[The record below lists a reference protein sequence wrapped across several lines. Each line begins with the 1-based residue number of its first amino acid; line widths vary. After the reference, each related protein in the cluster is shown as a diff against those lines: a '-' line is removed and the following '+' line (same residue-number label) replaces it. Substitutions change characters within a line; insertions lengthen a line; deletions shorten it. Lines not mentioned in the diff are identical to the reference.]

1 MRIQSKL
8 ENYRTGLVLFVLA
21 GFALGQAQADS
32 LWSKETAVSLFTDH
46 KAKRVGDIITVL
58 VQENNSA
65 SRNSSTKTQKKGD
78 ISASISS
85 FFTGNIQDKIFSNNP
100 NNNNNP
106 DKNNV
111 QLPEL
116 GTTSQNKFEGSGAV
130 NNSGSI
136 NSRFAVRVVDVL
148 PNNNLIIEGVRRTS
162 FSGESQTI
170 ILRGTVRPQD
180 VTPVNTVVSYNLADV
195 SIRFKDE
202 GVVNNSQKKG
212 WFGKLWDKV
221 SPF

>member
-1 MRIQSKL
+1 MRIQLKSGNFK
-8 ENYRTGLVLFVLA
+8 VVLA
-21 GFALGQAQADS
+21 VVVLGLIALGQAQADS
-32 LWSKETAVSLFTDH
+32 LWTKETAVSLFTDH

-58 VQENNSA
+58 VQENNSS
-65 SRNSSTKTQKKGD
+65 SRNSSTKTEKKGS
-78 ISASISS
+78 ISATISS
-85 FFTGNIQDKIFSNNP
+85 FVNGSFKGKLFPGERGFEDT
-100 NNNNNP
+100 
-106 DKNNV
+106 
-111 QLPEL
+111 PEL
-116 GTTSQNKFEGSGAV
+116 KTSSQNKFEGSGAV

-136 NSRFAVRVVDVL
+136 NSRFAVRVIDVL

-170 ILRGTVRPQD
+170 VLRGTVRPQD

-202 GVVNNSQKKG
+202 GVINNSQKKG
-212 WFGKLWDKV
+212 WFGKLWEKV

>member
-8 ENYRTGLVLFVLA
+8 GIFRTGLALLA
-21 GFALGQAQADS
+21 LTGIALGQAQADS

-78 ISASISS
+78 ISASISDFLS
-85 FFTGNIQDKIFSNNP
+85 GNIEDKLFSGGNA
-100 NNNNNP
+100 
-106 DKNNV
+106 NV
-111 QLPEL
+111 QKPIQKPSL
-116 GTTSQNKFEGSGAV
+116 GATSQNKFEGSGAV

>member
-1 MRIQSKL
+1 MRIQLKSGNFKAGL
-8 ENYRTGLVLFVLA
+8 AVVSFGLV
-21 GFALGQAQADS
+21 ALCQAQADS
-32 LWSKETAVSLFTDH
+32 LWTKETAVSLFTDH

-58 VQENNSA
+58 VQENNSS
-65 SRNSSTKTQKKGD
+65 SRNSSTKTEKKGS
-78 ISASISS
+78 ISATISS
-85 FFTGNIQDKIFSNNP
+85 FVNGSFQRKLFPGTRDD
-100 NNNNNP
+100 P
-106 DKNNV
+106 DTSDT
-111 QLPEL
+111 PEL
-116 GTTSQNKFEGSGAV
+116 KTSSQNKFEGSGAV

-136 NSRFAVRVVDVL
+136 NSRFAVRVIDVL

-170 ILRGTVRPQD
+170 VLRGTVRPQD

-212 WFGKLWDKV
+212 WFGKLWEKV

>member
-100 NNNNNP
+100 DNNNNP

>member
-1 MRIQSKL
+1 M
-8 ENYRTGLVLFVLA
+8 
-21 GFALGQAQADS
+21 
-32 LWSKETAVSLFTDH
+32 
-46 KAKRVGDIITVL
+46 L

-100 NNNNNP
+100 DNNNNP

-148 PNNNLIIEGVRRTS
+148 PNKNLIIEGVRRTS

-202 GVVNNSQKKG
+202 GVVNDSQKKG